1 MGRCSALH
9 RPRAKTVRLAA
20 PFLTLHP
27 ASNGDIETM
36 ENTPGIDDVANGISD
51 RHRWDR
57 ILDALRSPPAAPL
70 TPGADGR
77 ACRTDSNL
85 GAVRIAILERP
96 SADTVLVSWS
106 SSTTCR
112 YGEQTW
118 QRVIARKDGVCILT
132 GESIARGNAVF
143 RPKRARNAMCSNAT
157 AMIKASAIDSPP
169 CRGAQTS
176 VGSVSEPRAST
187 PTRPGDRHADVF
199 PELEPHFAPLF
210 SEA

>member
-1 MGRCSALH
+1 MSLCSTLH

-20 PFLTLHP
+20 SFLPLHP
-27 ASNGDIETM
+27 ASNGDNQAM
-36 ENTPGIDDVANGISD
+36 ENTPGIEDAANGISD
-51 RHRWDR
+51 GYRWDR
-57 ILDALRSPPAAPL
+57 ILDALRSPPAAP
-70 TPGADGR
+70 PSPAVDER

-85 GAVRIAILERP
+85 EAVRIVILERP

-106 SSTTCR
+106 SSTACR

-132 GESIARGNAVF
+132 GDLIARGDSVF

-157 AMIKASAIDSPP
+157 AMIKASSIDPPP
-169 CRGAQTS
+169 CRGGQTS
-176 VGSVSEPRAST
+176 VGLVADPRASAQN
-187 PTRPGDRHADVF
+187 RPGDRHADAF
-199 PELEPHFAPLF
+199 LELEPHFAQLF